1 MGIVVLADSSETIR
15 THTPHT
21 LGRVSGGTLS
31 QFYFCCYFV
40 VCVCYLLFLSLLF
53 CFLHADWARGAPRSS
68 VKRLSVKKIKKT
80 RDEEDGKKRKTQEEE
95 TNEKIPLL
103 EHF

>member
-1 MGIVVLADSSETIR
+1 
-15 THTPHT
+15 
-21 LGRVSGGTLS
+21 
-31 QFYFCCYFV
+31 
-40 VCVCYLLFLSLLF
+40 LF

-80 RDEEDGKKRKTQEEE
+80 RDEKDGKKRKTQEEE